1 MHSDD
6 MRLSIITSKVR
17 MFMSKTIY
25 IANLPVAIGED
36 QVRELFS
43 VYGTVHSIKLIQDAA
58 AGTRGGYGFVEM
70 DEEPADLA
78 IEHLSGKEFHGQ
90 PLQVNQARG
99 RSSR

>member
-1 MHSDD
+1 
-6 MRLSIITSKVR
+6 

-70 DEEPADLA
+70 DEEPADL
-78 IEHLSGKEFHGQ
+78 SGKEFHGQ